1 MNMNPPLHTSLSA
14 SNVFHPEITEQQ
26 LITLEHAIS
35 SYHMQ
40 KVVQKMNQNPHS
52 NHDELFLME
61 LAREGIL
68 DQQIL
73 KHALMITP
81 GTSYSRNR
89 DLSYLFLTIDR
100 FIQQI
105 SKDCIWFDDAQ
116 QKLEEEF
123 NQIDLNQDQII
134 LCEAGT
140 GIGKTHNAI
149 RKVKEAVE
157 QNLKVLILVHSHDL
171 ATEWESNLK
180 LDDSKS
186 VVRLY
191 GVTHSEVNCPEID
204 QAKTLMSKGNSTLFR
219 KKYCASCQLQEDC
232 KYYQNQNSAR
242 DADVLIALHQHL
254 KTSPE
259 FLQKEDHGNYNRS
272 LVVIDEMPEL
282 IKLETIGAEDLDKNL
297 KLFLQMRHKEQGL
310 QFRTLAKIL
319 IQLLRS
325 HKSRVDIT
333 LADYW
338 LEELANLNLGYLNQL
353 IAKHHLRTGSRPKHK
368 NLLWDLKKIQTLKPE
383 LKYVLDQD
391 ILTYRWTP
399 DFSQKTTLILSAT
412 LTAEYL
418 RLQIEKPVKAIAQ
431 NWKIIRKNLKVVQL
445 AETKEIISKKSIL
458 KDIRRGEFANK
469 HGRCFDLMLQTHP
482 DQTIAIFTSLGEKDS
497 LGKTKTFKSIIK
509 NELQP
514 IAVAH
519 HRKLESV
526 DNLTTCQ
533 IPDDQSEWEKSESRF
548 NIPIFHYGLKGVDKL
563 KGKFTVTWEV
573 NGYSLGD
580 EGILNKLHT
589 KFHLEEDQ
597 IGESRPGYIELE
609 DFFGQQKSKTKSIV
623 WNHPLAKMEQ
633 QHSEVKEMEQAEGR
647 VLREDQKAKIIYR
660 THNVPMTPNPTRICS
675 NWKKMFEQEFNDFVE
690 PNDLLTEKET
700 EIFNW
705 IRENKTDQEFKVKD
719 VAEGL
724 RMDVD
729 NMRKDLKRLVGLGVL
744 EIWKVGRIN
753 FYQLNLTN

>member
-1 MNMNPPLHTSLSA
+1 MNTNGSTNANLSA

-35 SYHMQ
+35 SYHVQ
-40 KVVQKMNQNPHS
+40 KIVQKMNQNPHS

-89 DLSYLFLTIDR
+89 DLSYLSLTIDR

-116 QKLEEEF
+116 QKLEKEF

-140 GIGKTHNAI
+140 SIGKTHNAI

-219 KKYCASCQLQEDC
+219 KKYCASCELQEDC

-259 FLQKEDHGNYNRS
+259 FLQKEDHGNDNRS

-338 LEELANLNLGYLNQL
+338 LEELANLNLGYLNQ
-353 IAKHHLRTGSRPKHK
+353 
-368 NLLWDLKKIQTLKPE
+368 IQS
-383 LKYVLDQD
+383 LD
-391 ILTYRWTP
+391 
-399 DFSQKTTLILSAT
+399 
-412 LTAEYL
+412 
-418 RLQIEKPVKAIAQ
+418 
-431 NWKIIRKNLKVVQL
+431 
-445 AETKEIISKKSIL
+445 
-458 KDIRRGEFANK
+458 
-469 HGRCFDLMLQTHP
+469 
-482 DQTIAIFTSLGEKDS
+482 
-497 LGKTKTFKSIIK
+497 
-509 NELQP
+509 
-514 IAVAH
+514 
-519 HRKLESV
+519 
-526 DNLTTCQ
+526 
-533 IPDDQSEWEKSESRF
+533 
-548 NIPIFHYGLKGVDKL
+548 
-563 KGKFTVTWEV
+563 
-573 NGYSLGD
+573 
-580 EGILNKLHT
+580 
-589 KFHLEEDQ
+589 
-597 IGESRPGYIELE
+597 
-609 DFFGQQKSKTKSIV
+609 
-623 WNHPLAKMEQ
+623 
-633 QHSEVKEMEQAEGR
+633 
-647 VLREDQKAKIIYR
+647 
-660 THNVPMTPNPTRICS
+660 IC
-675 NWKKMFEQEFNDFVE
+675 
-690 PNDLLTEKET
+690 
-700 EIFNW
+700 
-705 IRENKTDQEFKVKD
+705 
-719 VAEGL
+719 
-724 RMDVD
+724 
-729 NMRKDLKRLVGLGVL
+729 
-744 EIWKVGRIN
+744 
-753 FYQLNLTN
+753 